1 MATYRRRLPA
11 TSSTVPTRVLLTCG
25 AALIGASVWLVLGGR
40 THAAGLTVGL
50 AGVAGIVGGRFAI
63 WNDDG
68 LSRLCDPLLDRVFDG
83 AVVGAIAWYERDAR
97 PAEAAGAL
105 VALGASYLSSY
116 VRARGASHGNDE
128 HESKVKRALRYA
140 LIAAGLGFGWLGWSV
155 WAAAAIALL
164 ASLIRSIQ
172 VAKEELV

>member
-25 AALIGASVWLVLGGR
+25 AALVGASVWLVIEGSTR
-40 THAAGLTVGL
+40 AAGLTVGL
-50 AGVAGIVGGRFAI
+50 AGVAGIAGGRFAI

-68 LSRLCDPLLDRVFDG
+68 LSRLFDPLLDRVLDG
-83 AVVGAIAWYERDAR
+83 AVLGSIAWAERETR
-97 PAEAAGAL
+97 PAVAAGSL
-105 VALGASYLSSY
+105 VALGASFLSSY
-116 VRARGASHGNDE
+116 VRARGASLGYDVQ
-128 HESKVKRALRYA
+128 ESTVTRGIRYA
-140 LIAAGLGFGWLGWSV
+140 LIAAGLGFGWLEWSV
-155 WAAAAIALL
+155 WAAASLALL